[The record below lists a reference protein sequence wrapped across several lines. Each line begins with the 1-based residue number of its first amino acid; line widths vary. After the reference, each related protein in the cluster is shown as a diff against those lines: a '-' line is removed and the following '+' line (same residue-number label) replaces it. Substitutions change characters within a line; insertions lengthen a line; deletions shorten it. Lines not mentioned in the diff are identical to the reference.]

1 MTHEPKNVMGRFFA
15 GTGGDGDEPLWVRVE
30 MEMNLCG
37 YGWGWDEFMSN
48 LDNGN
53 LADSARTYVEM
64 EKNHAGFLPK

>member
-1 MTHEPKNVMGRFFA
+1 MGRFFA

-53 LADSARTYVEM
+53 LADSARTTWKWKKKSRGIPTEM
-64 EKNHAGFLPK
+64 KTLHAVV